1 MIYICAR
8 STRDKQNKSTQDN
21 VCACVRAQVCVCV
34 CVVLEMLCVWW
45 VGGSGCGCTA
55 SIQMHIYCGCSC
67 CGACCCFN
75 AFACFTFVCCPH
87 NKLNRDQSIAYSD
100 YHRHQLLYHLFH
112 RNHFHY
118 LSHLQCSSKSLSYR
132 AAGCVLMLLLLL

>member
-21 VCACVRAQVCVCV
+21 VCVSVCVCARPSMCV
-34 CVVLEMLCVWW
+34 YVVLEMLCVWW

-67 CGACCCFN
+67 CGACCCLVVVLTLLR
-75 AFACFTFVCCPH
+75 ASRSFVAH
-87 NKLNRDQSIAYSD
+87 TTN
-100 YHRHQLLYHLFH
+100 
-112 RNHFHY
+112 
-118 LSHLQCSSKSLSYR
+118 
-132 AAGCVLMLLLLL
+132 